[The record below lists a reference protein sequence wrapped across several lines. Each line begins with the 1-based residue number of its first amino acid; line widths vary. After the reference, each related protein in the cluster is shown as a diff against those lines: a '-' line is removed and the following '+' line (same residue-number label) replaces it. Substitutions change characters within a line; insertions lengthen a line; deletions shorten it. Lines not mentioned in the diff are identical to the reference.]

1 MAGTITVEGT
11 LTVER
16 LRAFYDRP
24 GFSQNWQ
31 RFFEDPGVGVM
42 PSEGDFN
49 YANKS
54 TCSLEGPSQ

>member
-49 YANKS
+49 
-54 TCSLEGPSQ
+54 